1 MEKVY
6 LVEWIED
13 SEYEVYSDFG
23 KAMSKILE
31 KYTKWAEGLE
41 GHEILRDLKD
51 IVTSRYIEDF
61 VYICE
66 KEVK

>member
-6 LVEWIED
+6 LVEWIENC
-13 SEYEVYSDFG
+13 EYEVYSDFG

-41 GHEILRDLKD
+41 GHEILRDLND
-51 IVTSRYIEDF
+51 IVSEGYIEDF

>member
-13 SEYEVYSDFG
+13 CEYEVYSDLG

-51 IVTSRYIEDF
+51 LITDRYIEDF
-61 VYICE
+61 ACIYE